1 MDPTKEQVL
10 DALRKVMDPDLRRD
24 IVSLGF
30 VKDLATCGGSTK
42 FSIELTTPACPV
54 KDQLKKEAHDVVMA
68 IPGMKEVNIDMTSN
82 VQGRSAGPGPGA
94 LAKGIKNIIAVSS
107 GKGGVG
113 KSTVATNL
121 AVALAETGAR
131 VGLLDCDLYGPDI
144 PRMLGIEKKP
154 EVADGKLKP
163 IARYGVK
170 SMSIGY
176 LVPADQPIVWRGPM
190 LHKAIEQ
197 FLGDV
202 VWEELDYLLVDMPPG
217 TGDVQLSLAQLVPLA
232 GAVVVTTP
240 QQVAVDDV
248 LKAIGMFRQVH
259 VEVLGVVE
267 NMAGFVCG
275 HCHKETEIFGKGGAE
290 ALSKK
295 FGIPVL
301 GRIPLDL
308 AIREGGDAGAPIVTA
323 HPKSPTSAAFRAV
336 AGQLAAQLSIR
347 ASMALPVLQ

>member
-1 MDPTKEQVL
+1 MNVTKEQIL
-10 DALRKVMDPDLRRD
+10 EALRKVEDPDLHKD
-24 IVSLGF
+24 IVTLGF
-30 VKDLATCGGSTK
+30 VKDLTVCGGTAK
-42 FSIELTTPACPV
+42 FAIELTTPACPV
-54 KDQLKKEAHDVVMA
+54 KDLLKKQAHDVVMA
-68 IPGMKEVNIDMTSN
+68 IPGMESVNIEMTSN
-82 VQGRSAGPGPGA
+82 VRARMGPSPGA
-94 LAKGIKNIIAVSS
+94 LSKGLKNIIAVSS

-121 AVALAETGAR
+121 AVALSETGAK

-144 PRMLGIEKKP
+144 PRMLGIERKP
-154 EVADGKLKP
+154 DVKDGKLHP
-163 IARYGVK
+163 IERHGVK

-176 LVPADQPIVWRGPM
+176 LVEPDQPVIWRGPM

-197 FLGDV
+197 FIGDV

-248 LKAIGMFRQVH
+248 RKAIGMFRQVH
-259 VEVLGVVE
+259 VDVLGVVE
-267 NMAGFVCG
+267 NMAGFVCP
-275 HCHKETEIFGKGGAE
+275 HCKKTTEVFGSGGAQS
-290 ALSKK
+290 LSEK
-295 FGIPVL
+295 FKIPVL

-308 AIREGGDAGAPIVTA
+308 AVRESGDSGEPIVKS
-323 HPKSPTSAAFRAV
+323 HPDSPTSQAFRQV

-347 ASMALPVLQ
+347 AATSLPVLQ

>member
-1 MDPTKEQVL
+1 MNVTKEQIL
-10 DALRKVMDPDLRRD
+10 DALRKVEDPDLHRD
-24 IVSLGF
+24 IVTLGF
-30 VKDLATCGGSTK
+30 IKDLSMCGGTAK
-42 FSIELTTPACPV
+42 FTIELTTPACPV
-54 KDQLKKEAHDVVMA
+54 KDMLKKQAHEVVMA
-68 IPGMKEVNIDMTSN
+68 IPGMEAVNIQMTSN
-82 VQGRSAGPGPGA
+82 VRSRTGPSPSA
-94 LAKGIKNIIAVSS
+94 LSKGLKNILAVSS

-121 AVALAETGAR
+121 AVALSETGAS

-144 PRMLGIEKKP
+144 PRMLGIERKP
-154 EVADGKLKP
+154 DVRDGKLQP
-163 IARYGVK
+163 IERHGVK

-176 LVPADQPIVWRGPM
+176 LVEPDQPVVWRGPM

-197 FLGDV
+197 FIGDV

-248 LKAIGMFRQVH
+248 RKAIGMFRQVH
-259 VEVLGVVE
+259 VDVLGVVE
-267 NMAGFVCG
+267 NMAGFVCP
-275 HCHKETEIFGKGGAE
+275 HCEKTTEVFGRGGAQ
-290 ALSKK
+290 ALSEK
-295 FGIPVL
+295 FKIPVL

-308 AIREGGDAGAPIVTA
+308 AVRAGGDSGEPILKS
-323 HPKSPTSAAFRAV
+323 HPDSPTSKAFREV

-347 ASMALPVLQ
+347 ASMSLPVLQ